1 MKFEVVYIC
10 VLFKGETG
18 IQLASQCEV
27 LLFEC
32 SLPDQVAVVVPYFEN
47 VTITLKKSDIKYFL
61 YDEGEALV
69 KFKLTK
75 PLADKTD
82 VPRSETCEQLA
93 FEFLTESY
101 SLSNKRK
108 SEFCIFREFSKKYFH
123 GVKSK
128 QMVNEDYFDGDFY
141 THNMLMMRKL
151 FNPDNL
157 LQFTTSN
164 YDRRFKFLLRA
175 YVYFLNHWQLNEKK
189 FKKLMRS
196 QENLPNFLKNI
207 LGFEGYDS
215 FFFILSEVLRCHV
228 CYCFKATHKKCS
240 GCRFSA
246 ACSMECHIKSWTE
259 HKAFCKEE
267 ENARKLAEKQRSTIL
282 NILVTQFSSSSVSP
296 VSFEVFQQ
304 ELMDAVLVSCCP
316 LIEESTRLDKLIE
329 TYFDG
334 VPRSKWVV
342 EMLSLKKKQYEKM
355 YRNLSFRKIL
365 VQLNAAWGRG
375 MI

>member
-1 MKFEVVYIC
+1 MKSEVVYIC

-123 GVKSK
+123 GVKS
-128 QMVNEDYFDGDFY
+128 N
-141 THNMLMMRKL
+141 
-151 FNPDNL
+151 
-157 LQFTTSN
+157 
-164 YDRRFKFLLRA
+164 
-175 YVYFLNHWQLNEKK
+175 
-189 FKKLMRS
+189 
-196 QENLPNFLKNI
+196 
-207 LGFEGYDS
+207 
-215 FFFILSEVLRCHV
+215 
-228 CYCFKATHKKCS
+228 
-240 GCRFSA
+240 
-246 ACSMECHIKSWTE
+246 
-259 HKAFCKEE
+259 
-267 ENARKLAEKQRSTIL
+267 
-282 NILVTQFSSSSVSP
+282 
-296 VSFEVFQQ
+296 
-304 ELMDAVLVSCCP
+304 
-316 LIEESTRLDKLIE
+316 
-329 TYFDG
+329 
-334 VPRSKWVV
+334 KW
-342 EMLSLKKKQYEKM
+342 
-355 YRNLSFRKIL
+355 
-365 VQLNAAWGRG
+365 
-375 MI
+375 